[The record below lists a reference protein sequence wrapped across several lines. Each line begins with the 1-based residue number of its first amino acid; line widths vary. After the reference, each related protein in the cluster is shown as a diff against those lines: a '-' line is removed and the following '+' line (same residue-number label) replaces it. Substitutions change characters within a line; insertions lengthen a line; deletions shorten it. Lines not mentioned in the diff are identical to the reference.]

1 MCFGMLK
8 TDGRIILFET
18 VFIVILAAFAIGGI
32 WAFAVSKKVKKEG
45 IETEAVVSRVE
56 IHEWTGGTGD
66 TWAQNNVTEEYYI
79 TYTNQEG
86 QTVEA
91 MLTNPGS
98 NTFKKGDRIK
108 IKYLPGRQ
116 DYPVLVE
123 ILWNGDNEYRK

>member
-1 MCFGMLK
+1 MS
-8 TDGRIILFET
+8 EA
-18 VFIVILAAFAIGGI
+18 VFIVILAVFAIGGI

-91 MLTNPGS
+91 MLTNPVS